1 MAAQMTDREPR
12 SLLRPDAPEWT
23 ALNREKRALVALPPG
38 TPVEELLRQ
47 GQQLSEQ
54 AALLVEAV
62 ERADERGGSAS

>member
-1 MAAQMTDREPR
+1 MTDREPR
-12 SLLRPDAPEWT
+12 SLLRPDAPEWA
-23 ALNREKRALVALPPG
+23 ALNREKRGLLTPPAD

-62 ERADERGGSAS
+62 ERADERGRAGS